1 MADLLDAEMEEGDRS
16 LMFAGVGG
24 TKVQAQAGVCAQGT
38 LDRGGKLELFDKY
51 LAAKINLEERAS
63 IYLIFTIYYLTI

>member
-1 MADLLDAEMEEGDRS
+1 MADLRDAEMDDGDRL

-51 LAAKINLEERAS
+51 LAAKINPGE
-63 IYLIFTIYYLTI
+63 